1 MDNLLEQFLLEIH
14 TDPRFRILEELVVK
28 ARPILPSYDFS
39 DSKSVEKWKYESG
52 LRDGFD
58 LALSFFKMEVANER
72 RK

>member
-1 MDNLLEQFLLEIH
+1 MSNIIDQFLLEFH
-14 TDPRFRILEELVVK
+14 SDPRYKILEEVVAK
-28 ARPILPSYDFS
+28 ARPTLPSFDFS